1 MRFKKKNKNKKAPRE
16 VLFYFAQKTHE
27 LDRALYFASLQAA
40 GANIDTLY
48 RSVYVR
54 TNFLNVR
61 EPTAFG
67 QDMGVGNLVPGL
79 RVFPTDFATFCHER
93 APP

>member
-1 MRFKKKNKNKKAPRE
+1 M
-16 VLFYFAQKTHE
+16 

-40 GANIDTLY
+40 GANIDTFY
-48 RSVYVR
+48 RAIDVR
-54 TNFLNVR
+54 ANFLNVR

-67 QDMGVGNLVPGL
+67 QDMGVGYLVTRF
-79 RVFPTDFATFCHER
+79 RVFPTDFATFSHER